1 MIIRLLSKMC
11 SLGSPTL
18 FDIELLTQPSFYY
31 QVFYICIANSFVN
44 FYTYR
49 LNPLLQSFT
58 YLWQLVHNRSCGIK
72 GNLITSNFI
81 TRFRSYQ
88 DVTFLKFIHASI
100 FFLFTG
106 CFSYCLCATSFSY
119 GLLSI
124 FLENSNVTQ
133 FFTIVQREI
142 IFLEK
147 H

>member
-1 MIIRLLSKMC
+1 MLFGIADIICYR
-11 SLGSPTL
+11 
-18 FDIELLTQPSFYY
+18 ILTQPSFYY

-100 FFLFTG
+100 FFCLQAAFLIVYVRLVSVMVYYRYFLKIQTLHNFSLSSSVKLF
-106 CFSYCLCATSFSY
+106 F
-119 GLLSI
+119 
-124 FLENSNVTQ
+124 
-133 FFTIVQREI
+133 
-142 IFLEK
+142 
-147 H
+147 